1 MIESIC
7 TRLFTRLSGT
17 LMGLLQQKAVGIE
30 ISHGGIGA
38 VMLCR
43 SPGNKITLQRANR
56 TTLPAGTI
64 NSSLKEAQVLQPTA
78 FVNALREAWG
88 GLHLSRRQ
96 VALSLPDSAGL
107 MLLLSLNEPWKTRDE
122 AASMIRWKLAKRL
135 GMDPELMQLDFQ
147 LLERKQDGST
157 DLLVA
162 LVHRTIIQQYEEL
175 ALEAELQPV
184 QIGFHT
190 LHLLRLLDRQSIE
203 TGQIITL
210 YDNALGT
217 IALSDD
223 KPLFYR
229 VKTVPPGSEQTG
241 LLRRE
246 LAASL
251 SAARHTYGG
260 ILPGTYHAFAAPP
273 NGSLTAL
280 LTETRGTP
288 PTMIT
293 LESLVDFGAELST
306 PPHQLFQAS
315 AAIGAAVGAA

>member
-1 MIESIC
+1 
-7 TRLFTRLSGT
+7 
-17 LMGLLQQKAVGIE
+17 MGLLQRKTVGIE
-30 ISHGGIGA
+30 ISHGGIAA
-38 VMLCR
+38 VMLCCA
-43 SPGNKITLQRANR
+43 PGNKNTLHRANR
-56 TTLPAGTI
+56 ATLPAGTI
-64 NSSLKEAQVLQPTA
+64 NPSLKEAQVLQPSA
-78 FVNALREAWG
+78 FVNTLREAWG
-88 GLHLSRRQ
+88 CLHLSIRQ
-96 VALSLPDSAGL
+96 IALSLPDSAGL
-107 MLLLSLNEPWKTRDE
+107 MMLLSLDEPWKTRDE
-122 AASMIRWKLAKRL
+122 AAGMIRWKLAKRL

-147 LLERKQDGST
+147 LVERKQDGST

-162 LVHRTIIQQYEEL
+162 LIHRTVVQQYEEL
-175 ALEAELQPV
+175 TLEAGLQPV

-190 LHLLRLLDRQSIE
+190 LHLLRLLDQQPIE

-210 YDNALGT
+210 YDNVLGT
-217 IALSDD
+217 IALSDA

-229 VKTVPPGSEQTG
+229 VKTVPPGPEQTG

-260 ILPGTYHAFAAPP
+260 ILPGSYHAFAAPH

-288 PTMIT
+288 PAMVS
-293 LESLVDFGAELST
+293 LESLVDFGVELSI
-306 PPHQLFQAS
+306 PPQQLFQTS

>member
-1 MIESIC
+1 
-7 TRLFTRLSGT
+7 
-17 LMGLLQQKAVGIE
+17 MGLLQRKAIGIE
-30 ISHGGIGA
+30 ISHGGIAA
-38 VMLCR
+38 VMLCC
-43 SPGNKITLQRANR
+43 SPGNKITLQRTNR

-64 NSSLKEAQVLQPTA
+64 NPSLKEAQVLQPSA
-78 FVNALREAWG
+78 FVNSLREAWG
-88 GLHLSRRQ
+88 SLHLSIRQ
-96 VALSLPDSAGL
+96 IALSLPDSAGL
-107 MLLLSLNEPWKTRDE
+107 MMLLSLNEPWKTHDE
-122 AASMIRWKLAKRL
+122 AIEIIRWKLAKRL
-135 GMDPELMQLDFQ
+135 GLVPELLQLDFQ
-147 LLERKQDGST
+147 LVERKQDGST

-162 LVHRTIIQQYEEL
+162 LAQRTIIQQYEEL
-175 ALEAELQPV
+175 TLEAGLQPV
-184 QIGFHT
+184 RIGFHT
-190 LHLLRLLDRQSIE
+190 LHLLRLLDRLAIE
-203 TGQIITL
+203 TGQIITM

-217 IALSDD
+217 VALSDA

-229 VKTVPPGSEQTG
+229 VKTVPTGSEQTG

-260 ILPGTYHAFAAPP
+260 ILPGSYHAFAAPH

-288 PTMIT
+288 PTMVA
-293 LESLVDFGAELST
+293 LESLVDFGAELSI